1 MRIPGVQIEKPKSL
15 SKMVSEQI
23 KDAILSGIFQPGD
36 KLVETTLTESM
47 GVSRTPLREAFR
59 ELAAEGYITVVPHK
73 GAHVSLVS
81 EDEVLDI
88 YAITSVLEGLAT
100 RLATPNLREGRANER
115 LHAFFE
121 QLKRRHEHG
130 EVDAYWAANRDFH
143 RHITSACENSRLQGL
158 IGNLRQQIMKTRV
171 VTLHAPGRLDNS
183 MAEHEDILQAIL
195 DGDGRGAEHLVI
207 RHLEIQGKF
216 VLDLIKKS
224 PENASIPVAE
234 RD

>member
-36 KLVETTLTESM
+36 KLVETMLTESM

-59 ELAAEGYITVVPHK
+59 ELAAEGYITIVPHK

-100 RLATPNLREGRANER
+100 RLATPNSTREGRTKSSMGFSSSWSATMS
-115 LHAFFE
+115 AA
-121 QLKRRHEHG
+121 KWMPTGRRT
-130 EVDAYWAANRDFH
+130 AIFIA
-143 RHITSACENSRLQGL
+143 TSRALVKIQDSRGLSGIFGSRL
-158 IGNLRQQIMKTRV
+158 
-171 VTLHAPGRLDNS
+171 
-183 MAEHEDILQAIL
+183 
-195 DGDGRGAEHLVI
+195 
-207 RHLEIQGKF
+207 
-216 VLDLIKKS
+216 
-224 PENASIPVAE
+224 
-234 RD
+234 